1 MISQGISCTG
11 GSSPLARGLRAVS
24 CRTVCR
30 CGIIPARAGFTRP
43 ASPLTRGQ
51 RIIPAR
57 AGFTIS
63 VDLDG
68 VCAEDHPRSRGV
80 YDGADL
86 APVPDAGSSPLARGL
101 PPSSRRGKTMRRI
114 IPARAGFTRRS
125 LPLLQGGEDH
135 PRSRGVYGASCDH
148 PGCEAGSS
156 PLARGLLEGVGDR
169 RPRLRIIPARAGF
182 TPRPGPARPG
192 ARDHPRSRGV
202 YRIRGNEDDVIL
214 GSSPLARGLRRVF
227 IRRLGMARIIP
238 ARAGF
243 TASNPGTGWS
253 RGDHPRSRGVYFGL
267 DEDSRIVDGSSPLA
281 RGLRFWSPHR
291 GGVIR
296 IIPARAGF
304 TDRRPVV
311 AEFLRDHPRSR
322 GVYGEEAA
330 DRAPYGGII
339 PARAGFTDPG
349 DRPDPV
355 RPGSSPLARGL
366 RLDSRPH
373 GADDGIIPA
382 RAGFT

>member
-156 PLARGLLEGVGDR
+156 PLARGLLVNDVRDGGAHRIIPARAGFTGSTLLRGSPRADHPRSRGVYAAGYGGVFALGGSSPLARGLPVEEAD
-169 RPRLRIIPARAGF
+169 PRFDDRIIPARAGF
-182 TPRPGPARPG
+182 TPGG
-192 ARDHPRSRGV
+192 GSRG
-202 YRIRGNEDDVIL
+202 RG
-214 GSSPLARGLRRVF
+214 R
-227 IRRLGMARIIP
+227 
-238 ARAGF
+238 
-243 TASNPGTGWS
+243 
-253 RGDHPRSRGVYFGL
+253 
-267 DEDSRIVDGSSPLA
+267 
-281 RGLRFWSPHR
+281 
-291 GGVIR
+291 
-296 IIPARAGF
+296 
-304 TDRRPVV
+304 
-311 AEFLRDHPRSR
+311 RDHPRSR
-322 GVYGEEAA
+322 GVYGLP
-330 DRAPYGGII
+330 DG
-339 PARAGFTDPG
+339 AGPQ
-349 DRPDPV
+349 
-355 RPGSSPLARGL
+355 
-366 RLDSRPH
+366 
-373 GADDGIIPA
+373 
-382 RAGFT
+382 